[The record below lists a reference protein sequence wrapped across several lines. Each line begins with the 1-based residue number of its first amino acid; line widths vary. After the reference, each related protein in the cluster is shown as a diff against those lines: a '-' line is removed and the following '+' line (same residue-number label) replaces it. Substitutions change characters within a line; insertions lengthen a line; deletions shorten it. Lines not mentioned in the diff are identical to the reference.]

1 MRTSTNRTQK
11 TSCGRHQHV
20 LLDLLGRFKA
30 LTEGRQDLGL
40 TDASGCLEPKLK
52 SQLFKA
58 FGDGLLGQD
67 PFEILNFLEALNYRT
82 ALAVL
87 RCVKHDTQ
95 DSRHLIDLIDLDCT
109 GSFVQDFCIHTVVRR

>member
-1 MRTSTNRTQK
+1 MLK
-11 TSCGRHQHV
+11 TSCGRQQHVV

-30 LTEGRQDLGL
+30 LPEGRQDLGL
-40 TDASGCLEPKLK
+40 TDAGCLEPKLK
-52 SQLFKA
+52 SQLFKV

-95 DSRHLIDLIDLDCT
+95 DDT
-109 GSFVQDFCIHTVVRR
+109 